1 MVLAQRR
8 GRRDR
13 RRFVPA
19 TPNRHFGAAM
29 HGALI
34 SSVDHL
40 VNGGTIETP
49 VIALRQQGQIRRFGF
64 ELGAQ
69 GAGGLGIGAM
79 ASGAIFHV
87 FRLAFVRVLR
97 QRTADR
103 SHQKGGGAQPYRYRS
118 PNRSHAQAFRSKDVQ
133 LPENLLLSL

>member
-19 TPNRHFGAAM
+19 TPNRHFSAAVSC
-29 HGALI
+29 ARI

-40 VNGGTIETP
+40 VNGSTIEAP
-49 VIALRQQGQIRRFGF
+49 VIALRQQGQIRRFDL

-69 GAGGLGIGAM
+69 GAGALGIVAM
-79 ASGAIFHV
+79 TSGAIFHV
-87 FRLAFVRVLR
+87 FRRAFVSVLPQCISRRRR
-97 QRTADR
+97 QKRC
-103 SHQKGGGAQPYRYRS
+103 GA
-118 PNRSHAQAFRSKDVQ
+118 
-133 LPENLLLSL
+133 

>member
-1 MVLAQRR
+1 MSCAR
-8 GRRDR
+8 
-13 RRFVPA
+13 
-19 TPNRHFGAAM
+19 
-29 HGALI
+29 I

-40 VNGGTIETP
+40 VNGSTIEGP

-69 GAGGLGIGAM
+69 GAGALGIGAM

-97 QRTADR
+97 QRTAD
-103 SHQKGGGAQPYRYRS
+103 QKGGGAQPYRYRS

>member
-1 MVLAQRR
+1 MIFARR
-8 GRRDR
+8 GERWGR
-13 RRFVPA
+13 RRFVPT

-29 HGALI
+29 LGTRI

-40 VNGGTIETP
+40 VNGAAIETP

-69 GAGGLGIGAM
+69 GAGATGIGAM

-87 FRLAFVRVLR
+87 LRAAFVGVLR
-97 QRTADR
+97 QCTTDR
-103 SHQKGGGAQPYRYRS
+103 GRQKGCGAKS
-118 PNRSHAQAFRSKDVQ
+118 N
-133 LPENLLLSL
+133 